1 MGGDVRAG
9 GFDLI
14 ALSALRTTPIPLLLA
29 RATAVVLERVARGA
43 GETRWYI
50 AEHESDLAAIAL
62 QLSPGSRVS
71 FYFDDRFRFHPWGPH
86 FVDEFLRVA
95 EPEAVVGLRT
105 GDPVRLDV
113 DFPAGLSELTDFV
126 GATAYGDPLLLGA
139 FPAADNDG
147 ESAVTVTLPDRDGV
161 VRQHP
166 H

>member
-1 MGGDVRAG
+1 MGGDMTAD

-14 ALSALRTTPIPLLLA
+14 ALGALRSSPVPQLLT

-50 AEHESDLAAIAL
+50 AEHESDLAAIEL
-62 QLSPGSRVS
+62 KLVPGSRVS
-71 FYFDDRFRFHPWGPH
+71 FYFDDRLRFQPWGPH
-86 FVDEFLRVA
+86 FVDEFLRVGGS
-95 EPEAVVGLRT
+95 EAVVGRRT

-113 DFPAGLSELTDFV
+113 DFPAGLSDLTDFV
-126 GATAYGDPLLLGA
+126 GSTAYGQPLLLGA

-161 VRQHP
+161 VRRHP